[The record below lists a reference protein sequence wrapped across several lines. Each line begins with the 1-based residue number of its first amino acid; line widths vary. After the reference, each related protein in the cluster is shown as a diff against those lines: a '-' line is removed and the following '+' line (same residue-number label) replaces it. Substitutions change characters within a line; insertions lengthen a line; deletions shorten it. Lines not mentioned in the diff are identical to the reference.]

1 MTFVSCVK
9 PKFHGPI
16 RIIHLVTRLPVAG
29 LEKVVASL
37 DQGMHCRRY
46 ISSIWCLEEADVL
59 GRELQAEGRNVKE
72 LGKRCGRDL
81 ALFFR
86 LAVALRSEKIDI
98 LHCHDELAWFYG
110 AFSGWLG
117 GVGRI
122 ICTIHGHRGYRSKRH
137 LQEQKL
143 LSRFT
148 SAIVGVSDS
157 VRQQVIEELRLRPEK
172 VSVIHNG
179 ISLEPFRYS
188 TTRRHRSR
196 RALGIPESAILL
208 GSVGR
213 LDPVK
218 NIEVI
223 IEASARLQNLI
234 PDLRVILVGEGPSQE
249 QLARKVAMLGLKEK
263 TIFLGLRN
271 DISDLL
277 AAVDI
282 YICSSTTEGIS
293 LSVLEAMAT
302 ERAVIAT
309 AVGGNLEVIQDRKT
323 GILIKPGD
331 PEVLAA
337 AIIELS
343 LDAGERS
350 AIGQRARREVEA
362 NFSLQR
368 MIKDYDKVYTS
379 ILESSYDKLEDHHS

>member
-1 MTFVSCVK
+1 
-9 PKFHGPI
+9 
-16 RIIHLVTRLPVAG
+16 
-29 LEKVVASL
+29 
-37 DQGMHCRRY
+37 
-46 ISSIWCLEEADVL
+46 
-59 GRELQAEGRNVKE
+59 
-72 LGKRCGRDL
+72 
-81 ALFFR
+81 
-86 LAVALRSEKIDI
+86 
-98 LHCHDELAWFYG
+98 
-110 AFSGWLG
+110 
-117 GVGRI
+117 
-122 ICTIHGHRGYRSKRH
+122 
-137 LQEQKL
+137 
-143 LSRFT
+143 
-148 SAIVGVSDS
+148 
-157 VRQQVIEELRLRPEK
+157 

-188 TTRRHRSR
+188 TTRRNRSR